1 MRKRG
6 NVMYTVLVCDDEK
19 DIVSALK
26 IYLTSD
32 GYNVLCAY
40 NGDQA
45 LELLEH
51 NTVHLILM
59 DIMMPETDGLTAL
72 SLLRQKYNT
81 PVIFT
86 TAKSEDSDIILGLN
100 LGADDYITKPFNPVE
115 LLARVRSQL
124 RRYVTLGAA
133 AKPDE
138 NVVTAG
144 GVTVNDNDKSVTVDG
159 ETVSLTPKEYEI
171 LKLLIRNQGKVFSP
185 TDIYRSI
192 WNDEPFGSDSTVAV
206 HIRHLR
212 EKIEINPNEPR
223 YIKVVW
229 GHGYQFALQKGDDR
243 K

>member
-1 MRKRG
+1 
-6 NVMYTVLVCDDEK
+6 MYTVLVCDDEK

-32 GYNVLCAY
+32 GYDVLCAY
-40 NGDQA
+40 NGEEA
-45 LELLEH
+45 LALMESH
-51 NTVHLILM
+51 TVHLVLM
-59 DIMMPETDGLTAL
+59 DIMMPKTDGLTAL

-133 AKPDE
+133 AKPEE
-138 NVVTAG
+138 NVFTCR
-144 GVTVNDNDKSVTVDG
+144 GVTLDDNAKAVAVDG
-159 ETVSLTPKEYEI
+159 DPVSLTPTEYEI
-171 LKLLIRNQGKVFSP
+171 LKFLIRSPGKVFSP
-185 TDIYRSI
+185 AEIYRAV
-192 WNDEPFGSDSTVAV
+192 WRDDPFGSDSTVAV

-229 GHGYQFALQKGDDR
+229 GHGYQFAPQKGG
-243 K
+243 KTS

>member
-1 MRKRG
+1 
-6 NVMYTVLVCDDEK
+6 MYTVLVCDDEK

-32 GYNVLCAY
+32 GYDVLCAY
-40 NGDQA
+40 NGDEA
-45 LELLEH
+45 LELMETH
-51 NTVHLILM
+51 AVHLVLM
-59 DIMMPETDGLTAL
+59 DIMMPKTDGLTAL
-72 SLLRQKYNT
+72 TKLREKYNT

-124 RRYVTLGAA
+124 RRYTTLGAA
-133 AKPDE
+133 AKSEE
-138 NVVTAG
+138 NVSTAG

-159 ETVSLTPKEYEI
+159 EQVNLTPKEYEI
-171 LKLLIRNQGKVFSP
+171 LKLLIRHPGKVFSP
-185 TDIYRSI
+185 ADIYRAV

-212 EKIEINPNEPR
+212 EKTEIDPNNPR

-229 GHGYQFALQKGDDR
+229 GKGYRLEDKL
-243 K
+243 